1 MTTRSLAFSRVL
13 YCVPIVDNEGNA
25 IAPGG
30 AGNTAAANDGVLSG
44 ATAIADTPYSN
55 AANANGI
62 SNQQPHFYGVDRPI
76 TLTEFTNA
84 DDGSTASGIDHGNAA
99 ANITGN
105 RAQCNEMIG
114 TDTGN
119 SNREIG
125 ITVYGN

>member
-1 MTTRSLAFSRVL
+1 MTTRTPAFSRVL
-13 YCVPIVDNEGNA
+13 YCVPTVDNEGNA

-30 AGNTAAANDGVLSG
+30 AANTAAADDDVLAG
-44 ATAIADTPYSN
+44 NTAIADTPYSD

-62 SNQQPHFYGVDRPI
+62 SNQHPHFYGVDRPI
-76 TLTEFTNA
+76 TLAEFEDA

>member
-1 MTTRSLAFSRVL
+1 MTTRSPSFSRVL

-30 AGNTAAANDGVLSG
+30 NTAAANQGVLAGS
-44 ATAIADTPYSN
+44 TAIADTPYSN

-76 TLTEFTNA
+76 TLDEFTNA
-84 DDGSTASGIDHGNAA
+84 DDDSTAGGIDHGDSA

-119 SNREIG
+119 SDREIG

>member
-1 MTTRSLAFSRVL
+1 MTTRTPAFSRVL

-30 AGNTAAANDGVLSG
+30 NTAAADDGVLSG
-44 ATAIADTPYSN
+44 ATAIADTPYSD

-76 TLTEFTNA
+76 TLAEF
-84 DDGSTASGIDHGNAA
+84 DDATAGSTAGGIDHGDAA

>member
-1 MTTRSLAFSRVL
+1 MTTRTPAFSRVL
-13 YCVPIVDNEGNA
+13 YCVPIVDNQGNA

-30 AGNTAAANDGVLSG
+30 AGNTAAANDDVLAG
-44 ATAIADTPYSN
+44 NTAIADTPYSN

-76 TLTEFTNA
+76 TLEEFTNA
-84 DDGSTASGIDHGNAA
+84 DDGSTASGIDHGDAA

>member
-1 MTTRSLAFSRVL
+1 MTTRTPAFSRVL
-13 YCVPIVDNEGNA
+13 YCVPIVDNQGNA

-30 AGNTAAANDGVLSG
+30 NTAAANDDVLAG
-44 ATAIADTPYSN
+44 NTAIADTPYSN

-76 TLTEFTNA
+76 TLEEFTNA
-84 DDGSTASGIDHGNAA
+84 DDNSSAGGGIDHGNAA

-105 RAQCNEMIG
+105 RAQCNQMVG

-119 SNREIG
+119 SNRDIG

>member
-1 MTTRSLAFSRVL
+1 MTTRTPAFSRVL

-30 AGNTAAANDGVLSG
+30 ATNTAAANDGVLAG
-44 ATAIADTPYSN
+44 NTAIADTPYTN

-62 SNQQPHFYGVDRPI
+62 SNFHPHFYGVDRPI
-76 TLTEFTNA
+76 TLAEYSDA
-84 DDGSTASGIDHGNAA
+84 DDGSTASGIDHGNGA
-99 ANITGN
+99 ANNTGN
-105 RAQCNEMIG
+105 RAQCEEMVG

-119 SNREIG
+119 SNRQIG